1 MIIKNDFSNERDYRQ
16 DINKNKVY
24 IKYLRTSQ
32 TQKRKMEKENNTKM
46 IQLQK
51 VKRLHKSRHKT
62 QLLTQVEIAKYDTSH
77 KIYP

>member
-32 TQKRKMEKENNTKM
+32 TQKIKNK
-46 IQLQK
+46 
-51 VKRLHKSRHKT
+51 
-62 QLLTQVEIAKYDTSH
+62 
-77 KIYP
+77 KIK